1 MVARVLVADDNEGMR
16 NVLEA
21 TLHQG
26 GHEVLPAAADGAEA
40 LALARACLPDAVLL
54 DAMMPHVHGFDV
66 CRQLKDDP
74 ATRAI
79 RVVMVT
85 AKSAPAD
92 REQGMA
98 AGADAYVTK
107 PFSPKALLEVLAQS
121 LAADR

>member
-1 MVARVLVADDNEGMR
+1 VADDNEAMR
-16 NVLEA
+16 HVLEA

-26 GHEVLPAAADGAEA
+26 GHEVLPPAADGAEA

-54 DAMMPHVHGFDV
+54 DAMMPHLHGFDV
-66 CRQLKDDP
+66 CRLLKGDP

-85 AKSAPAD
+85 AKSAAAD
-92 REQGMA
+92 RAQGMA

-107 PFSPKALLEVLAQS
+107 PFSPRALLEVLAAS
-121 LAADR
+121 LAAPQ